1 MVEKKSGRSGGSG
14 GFGLFVGVVGN
25 PSIPEVSWSDAQLEE
40 IKALG
45 VNAVQLS
52 IAWGNKPANEVLNLE
67 DLDEEHLAK
76 FDWRVAQAAKHG
88 LRPFAH
94 FGIPRMVKY
103 EPVEAACLMDP
114 AVRETYRTLLS
125 DFLRRYPTVADV
137 LVYTFDQR
145 AWLCSE
151 FGPCPR
157 CGGVPLG
164 ERLPEFLDFL
174 ANVMRQANPSCRL
187 WWKPWELSKGQVQ
200 VVLQRVQARNL
211 GLVLNP
217 STSNE
222 VYPFNDRSFWS
233 DLGIRR
239 MVEAAHDRGI
249 PILGEFDHTL
259 YKPLYLMEDYCP
271 RHVYETLHGWKQISG
286 LAGVKEYY
294 GFASAAFSVNAAM
307 LKAWMADPEAS
318 LDVLLERIAEPYG
331 AAAPG
336 MLAAWELVARSVEAY
351 PWDVTYLIGPM
362 GLERTAPRTHAWT
375 PAEIPSSTWDTPIW
389 KANRRAH
396 FMLTEEALTHPWV
409 FEDTALRL
417 EEAARLSFEAAAAFG
432 RALAAGSPLRED
444 IEAQHL
450 MLNNTGHALRA
461 VSLHFLETLAA
472 EHVRHFGGDAERQGR
487 AIKRLESLLEQ
498 DLENQSGEPAMK
510 DQLDAFRSDP
520 LTWLQNNLNPDKP
533 CTDDTPYFMTRTR
546 VDRKVWGRPIGG

>member
-1 MVEKKSGRSGGSG
+1 MAEKKTDRLGGCG
-14 GFGLFVGVVGN
+14 GFDMFVGVVGN
-25 PSIPEVSWSDAQLEE
+25 PSIPEVSWSDTQLEE

-67 DLDEEHLAK
+67 DLDEEQLAN

-103 EPVEAACLMDP
+103 EPVEASCLMDP
-114 AVRETYRTLLS
+114 AVRETYRVLLS
-125 DFLRRYPTVADV
+125 DFLRRYPSVADV

-174 ANVMRQANPSCRL
+174 AGIMSQANPKCRL

-200 VVLQRVQARNL
+200 VILQRVRAKNL

-239 MVEAAHDRGI
+239 MIQSAQERNI

-259 YKPLYLMEDYCP
+259 YKPLYLMEDYFP
-271 RHVYETLHGWKQISG
+271 RLVYETMSGWKQISG

-307 LKAWMADPEAS
+307 LKAWMADPDAT
-318 LDVLLERIAEPYG
+318 LGNLLERIAAPYG
-331 AAAPG
+331 AAASG
-336 MLAAWELVARSVEAY
+336 MLKAWELVARSVEAY

-362 GLERTAPRTHAWT
+362 GLERSAPRTHAWT

-396 FMLTEEALTHPWV
+396 FMLTEEPLTHPWV
-409 FEDTALRL
+409 FEDAALRM

-432 RALAAGSPLRED
+432 LALAAGSPRIDD
-444 IEAQHL
+444 ITTQQE
-450 MLNNTGHALRA
+450 MLTKTGYALRA
-461 VSLHFLETLAA
+461 VSLHFQETLAA
-472 EHVRHFGGDAERQGR
+472 EHVRHFSGDGKRQGQ
-487 AIKRLESLLEQ
+487 ALKRLEKLLEQ
-498 DLENQSGEPAMK
+498 DLENQSDAPAMK
-510 DQLDAFRSDP
+510 AQLDKFRSEP
-520 LTWLQNNLNPDKP
+520 LAWLENNLNPEKP
-533 CTDDTPYFMTRTR
+533 STGDTPYFMTRTR